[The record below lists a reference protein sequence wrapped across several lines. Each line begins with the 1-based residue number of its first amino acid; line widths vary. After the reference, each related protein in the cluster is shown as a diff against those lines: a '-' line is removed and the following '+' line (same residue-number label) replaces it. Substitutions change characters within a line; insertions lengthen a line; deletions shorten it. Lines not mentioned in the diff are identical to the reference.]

1 MSLLLSGIAAAIA
14 LAGAPLWYFRRRW
27 LKQLATSRP
36 QMRYCPNC
44 RCKLKEREIGGKMKL
59 ACPRCQYVFWNNPLV
74 VSVGVVPSPD
84 GKGMLLIKRA
94 IPPKIGM
101 YALAGGFLEPKEDPE
116 QGVIREVFEES
127 GLRVR
132 VVRLLWMVGLPS
144 ANEILVFY
152 LCEVVGGEL
161 TKSEETS
168 EVTYFPFDQLPKDI
182 AFPTHE
188 QAIQMYL
195 KQRFGSEQPQ

>member
-1 MSLLLSGIAAAIA
+1 
-14 LAGAPLWYFRRRW
+14 
-27 LKQLATSRP
+27 
-36 QMRYCPNC
+36 
-44 RCKLKEREIGGKMKL
+44 
-59 ACPRCQYVFWNNPLV
+59 
-74 VSVGVVPSPD
+74 
-84 GKGMLLIKRA
+84 
-94 IPPKIGM
+94 
-101 YALAGGFLEPKEDPE
+101 
-116 QGVIREVFEES
+116 
-127 GLRVR
+127 
-132 VVRLLWMVGLPS
+132 MVGLPN

-195 KQRFGSEQPQ
+195 KQRFGSDQPQ